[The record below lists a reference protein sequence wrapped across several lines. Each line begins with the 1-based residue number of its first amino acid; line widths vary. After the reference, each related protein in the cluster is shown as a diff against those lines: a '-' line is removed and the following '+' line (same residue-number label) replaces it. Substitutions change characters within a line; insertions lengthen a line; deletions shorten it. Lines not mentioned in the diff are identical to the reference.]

1 VIEYRQ
7 SATGVTADQLE
18 GFFEGWKHP
27 PDATTHLRLLAG
39 SGLVELAVETES
51 GEVVGFITA
60 ITDGVLCAYIPFLEV
75 RPAYR
80 GRGIGRALVE
90 KMLNRLKDL
99 YMIDLVCDPPLQAFY
114 ERCGMQPQTAMA
126 RRNYDRQSGAPS

>member
-7 SATGVTADQLE
+7 DAAGVTAAQLA

-27 PDATTHLRLLAG
+27 PDAVTHLRLLAG
-39 SGLVELAVETES
+39 SDLVALAVDSET

-60 ITDGVLCAYIPFLEV
+60 ISDGVLSAYIPFLEV

-99 YMIDLVCDPPLQAFY
+99 YMIDLVCDPPLQPFY
-114 ERCGMQPQTAMA
+114 ERCGMQRQAAMA
-126 RRNYDRQSGAPS
+126 RRNYDRQSGTAN